1 MSTGDDH
8 RYGVPPLPDD
18 YGGTGQ
24 TRTRLPDRAGPP
36 RRPGPRRPSRGLVV
50 IGAVV
55 ALLIAAIAFANQNTD
70 DSPSHP
76 DTTTPAKAP
85 APAPTTP
92 TGTKPTQTPSQS
104 GVPAGYPH
112 TKEGAQSA
120 AANYTVA
127 LGSDGMFDKD
137 RRPEILTAVYTSQVA
152 AQRTARLDKVYSDKD
167 FLARIGLA
175 PDGSAPDGL
184 TFISRSSPLGTKAE
198 SYSDTK
204 ASVAVWYSTLFGFA
218 GESTQHPVTESW
230 YTTTFELTWTGQDW
244 KVDDDK
250 QEEGPTPVN
259 GDQRVSS
266 SEDMQKAVEQF
277 GGFTYAR

>member
-36 RRPGPRRPSRGLVV
+36 RGPAPRRPSRGLVV

-70 DSPSHP
+70 DSPTHP

-92 TGTKPTQTPSQS
+92 TGTKPTQTPGQT
-104 GVPAGYPH
+104 GIPAGYPH
-112 TKEGAQSA
+112 SEAGAQSA
-120 AANYTVA
+120 GANYAVA
-127 LGSDGMFDKD
+127 LASQAMLTKNGREKLLAQLLVEDQLAPLEERFD
-137 RRPEILTAVYTSQVA
+137 S
-152 AQRTARLDKVYSDKD
+152 VYSAD
-167 FLARIGLA
+167 FLAKLGLDA
-175 PDGSAPDGL
+175 KGSPVDGG
-184 TFISRSSPLGTKAE
+184 TYVSRAMPIGTKTTA
-198 SYSDTK
+198 YTDTEAK
-204 ASVAVWYSTLFGFA
+204 VEVWCTSLSGTASKST
-218 GESTQHPVTESW
+218 THPVTTTW
-230 YTTTFELTWTGQDW
+230 YTTVLTLRWERDDW
-244 KVDDDK
+244 RIAAFTQKD
-250 QEEGPTPVN
+250 GPTPVN
-259 GDQRVSS
+259 GDGTVST
-266 SEDMQKAVEQF
+266 SEEIEKAVEEY

>member
-36 RRPGPRRPSRGLVV
+36 RGPAPRRPSRGLVV

-70 DSPSHP
+70 DSPTHP

-92 TGTKPTQTPSQS
+92 TGTKPTQSPGQTGIPT
-104 GVPAGYPH
+104 GYPH
-112 TKEGAQSA
+112 SETGAQSA
-120 AANYTVA
+120 GANYAVA
-127 LGSDGMFDKD
+127 LASQAMLTKNGREKLLAQLLVEDQLAPLEERFD
-137 RRPEILTAVYTSQVA
+137 S
-152 AQRTARLDKVYSDKD
+152 VYSTD
-167 FLARIGLA
+167 FLAKLGLDA
-175 PDGSAPDGL
+175 KGNPVDGG
-184 TFISRSSPLGTKAE
+184 TYVSRAMPIGTKTTA
-198 SYSDTK
+198 YTDTEAK
-204 ASVAVWYSTLFGFA
+204 VEVWCTSLSGTASKST
-218 GESTQHPVTESW
+218 THPVTTTW
-230 YTTTFELTWTGQDW
+230 YTTVLTLRWERDDW
-244 KVDDDK
+244 RIAAFTQKD
-250 QEEGPTPVN
+250 GPTPVN
-259 GDQRVSS
+259 GDGTVST
-266 SEDMQKAVEQF
+266 SEEIEKAVEEY

>member
-36 RRPGPRRPSRGLVV
+36 RGPAPRRPSRGLVV
-50 IGAVV
+50 ISAVV

-112 TKEGAQSA
+112 TQDGAQSA
-120 AANYTVA
+120 GANYAVA
-127 LGSDGMFDKD
+127 LASEAMLTKDDREKLLAQLLVTDQLAPLEERFD
-137 RRPEILTAVYTSQVA
+137 S
-152 AQRTARLDKVYSDKD
+152 VYSAD
-167 FLARIGLA
+167 FLAKIGLD
-175 PDGSAPDGL
+175 PKGNPVDGG
-184 TFISRSSPLGTKAE
+184 TYVSRAMPVGTKATA
-198 SYSDTK
+198 YADTEAK
-204 ASVAVWYSTLFGFA
+204 VEVWCASLSGTASKST
-218 GESTQHPVTESW
+218 THPVTTAW
-230 YTTTFELTWTGQDW
+230 YTTVLTLRWERGDW
-244 KVDDDK
+244 RIAAFTQKD
-250 QEEGPTPVN
+250 GPTPVN
-259 GDQRVSS
+259 GDGTVST
-266 SEDMQKAVEQF
+266 SEEIEKAVEEY